1 MSTASQDL
9 PCLDLEPPKMLQL
22 SPLLQRLQDQ
32 GPIHRVRTPAG
43 DEAWLVTRHAELK
56 LLLHDERIGRTHP
69 DPDSAAQYVRS
80 PFLNLLISDADA
92 ETGRRQHA
100 ETRRLLTPLFSA
112 RRVREMQPKVE
123 EAAEALLDAF
133 IAQGPPGDLHG
144 ELSYPF
150 ALAVLCEVIGV
161 PPQRRAELTTLLS
174 GIARLDDRDGALR
187 AQRDLSA
194 FVARLVEL
202 KRAEPGP
209 DIISRLNGGEL
220 SEDRVTH
227 LASGLLFAGLDS
239 VASILDNGVALL
251 AAHPDQRAAALADPE
266 VMARAVEEVLR
277 SARAGGSV
285 LPPRYASEDMEFG
298 GVTIRAG
305 DLVLFDLGLPNFD
318 ERAFTG
324 PEEFD
329 VDRAPN
335 PHLSFGHGI
344 WHCIGAPLARLEL
357 KTMFTKLFTRLPELR
372 LEHPVEELRLKEGQ
386 LSGGFAELRITW

>member
-1 MSTASQDL
+1 MTAASQDL
-9 PCLDLEPPKMLQL
+9 PCLNLEPPKTLEL
-22 SPLLQRLQDQ
+22 SPLLSELQDR

-56 LLLHDERIGRTHP
+56 QLLHDERIGRTHP
-69 DPDSAAQYVRS
+69 DPASAARYVRS
-80 PFLNLLISDADA
+80 PFLDLLISDSDA

-112 RRVREMQPKVE
+112 RRVLEMQPKVE
-123 EAAEALLDAF
+123 GAADALLDAF

-144 ELSYPF
+144 QLSVPF
-150 ALAVLCEVIGV
+150 ALTVLCEVIGV
-161 PPQRRAELTTLLS
+161 PPERRGDLTSVLA
-174 GIARLDDRDGALR
+174 GIAKLDDREGAEK
-187 AQRDLSA
+187 AQHELSA
-194 FVARLVEL
+194 FVEGLVEL

-209 DIISRLNGGEL
+209 DIISRLSDGEL
-220 SEDRVTH
+220 PDDRVAH
-227 LASGLLFAGLDS
+227 LSMGLLFAGLDS

-251 AAHPDQRAAALADPE
+251 ASHPEQRKAALADPA
-266 VMARAVEEVLR
+266 VMTRAVEEVLR
-277 SARAGGSV
+277 TARSGGSV

-318 ERAFTG
+318 QRAFDL

-329 VDRAPN
+329 VSRSPN

-344 WHCIGAPLARLEL
+344 WHCIGAPLARMEL
-357 KTMFTKLFTRLPELR
+357 KTMFTKLFTRLPDLR
-372 LEHPVEELRLKEGQ
+372 LELPVEELQQKEGQ
-386 LSGGFAELRITW
+386 LSGGFAELRISW

>member
-1 MSTASQDL
+1 MTAASHDL
-9 PCLDLEPPKMLQL
+9 PCLNLEPPKMLKL
-22 SPLLQRLQDQ
+22 SPLLRALQDR

-56 LLLHDERIGRTHP
+56 QLLHDERIGRTHP
-69 DPDSAAQYVRS
+69 DPPSAAQYVRS
-80 PFLNLLISDADA
+80 PFLDLLISDADA
-92 ETGRRQHA
+92 ESGRRQHA

-112 RRVREMQPKVE
+112 RRVLEMQPKVE
-123 EAAEALLDAF
+123 EAADTLLDAF

-144 ELSYPF
+144 ELTVPF
-150 ALAVLCEVIGV
+150 ALTVLCEVIGV
-161 PPQRRAELTTLLS
+161 PPQRRAELTTLLA
-174 GIARLDDRDGALR
+174 GIAKLDDREGAVR
-187 AQRDLSA
+187 AQDDL
-194 FVARLVEL
+194 FGYVAGLVEH

-209 DIISRLNGGEL
+209 DIISRLNDGEL
-220 SEDRVTH
+220 TEDRVAH
-227 LASGLLFAGLDS
+227 LAMGLLFAGLDS
-239 VASILDNGVALL
+239 VASIMDNGVVLL
-251 AAHPDQRAAALADPE
+251 AAHPDQRAAALADPD

-277 SARAGGSV
+277 TARAGGSV

-329 VDRAPN
+329 AARTPN
-335 PHLSFGHGI
+335 PHLTFGHGI

-357 KTMFTKLFTRLPELR
+357 RTMFTKLFTRLPELR
-372 LEHPVEELRLKEGQ
+372 PELPVEQLRLKEGQ
-386 LSGGFAELRITW
+386 LSGGFAELRVVW